1 MSRNTF
7 WGILA
12 ALVGLSAV
20 LRITG
25 IDHQS
30 FWIDEIASLSM
41 AQDELTGDF
50 SRLRSDVHP
59 PLYFLLLGLWT
70 DIFGSSEAAV
80 RMLSVLPSLAAVVVL
95 ARLGARLYGARAG
108 LFAAGL
114 ASVSLLQIY
123 YAQEGRSYAWLML
136 FGLLSSDAL
145 VRWRMRG
152 QPGSAVAYAGWT
164 TALLYT
170 HYFGFL
176 LLAAQALYVTGLLLP
191 KGNRNQPGAISP
203 RRTVAGWSL
212 AILAIGILFLPWLSV
227 LLDQVESVRQGFW
240 IEAPTLMSLFRV
252 PLLFL
257 SIVGPWTIPESEAP
271 QSAPFIVLAF
281 ALMTLLLWAL
291 LAWSRSRHPAHG
303 GLGPTSER
311 LPPHEATRLLW
322 LWLLLPPIASF
333 AVSGF
338 GLDIFTYRNTV
349 ISSPALLLLLAG
361 GARRLA
367 NPLALGVL
375 LAALVAP
382 SVGQLPGYYGQ
393 LHKDPWREVSRH
405 LTASFDPQ
413 KDALAFDAPFVQRS
427 FDHYSSLAPYREV
440 DLFGSSPSGVNRIW
454 LIRAY
459 AGPQSRSPEFIE
471 SWGFLSQER
480 SDFLH
485 LELHRFERTP
495 ERE

>member
-20 LRITG
+20 LRIIG

-59 PLYFLLLGLWT
+59 PLYFLLLGLWI
-70 DIFGSSEAAV
+70 DFFGSSEAAV
-80 RMLSVLPSLAAVVVL
+80 RMLSVLPSLAAVVVM
-95 ARLGARLYGARAG
+95 ARLGTRLYGARGG
-108 LFAAGL
+108 LLAAGL

-152 QPGSAVAYAGWT
+152 QSGSAVAYAGWT

-170 HYFGFL
+170 HYFGFF

-191 KGNRNQPGAISP
+191 KGKQNQPGVISP
-203 RRTVAGWSL
+203 RRTLAGWSL
-212 AILAIGILFLPWLSV
+212 AILAIAILFLPWLSV

-257 SIVGPWTIPESEAP
+257 SIFGPWTIPGNEAP
-271 QSAPFIVLAF
+271 QSAPFIALAF
-281 ALMTLLLWAL
+281 ALVTLLVWAL
-291 LAWSRSRHPAHG
+291 LAWSRSKHPAHG
-303 GLGPTSER
+303 GLGSTSER
-311 LPPHEATRLLW
+311 LPSHEAARLLW
-322 LWLLLPPIASF
+322 LWFLLPPITSF

-361 GARRLA
+361 GARRLKS
-367 NPLALGVL
+367 PLALGVV

-382 SVGQLPGYYGQ
+382 SIGQLPGYYGQ

-405 LTASFDPQ
+405 LAASFDPQ

-440 DLFGSSPSGVNRIW
+440 DLFGSSPSGVNRVW

-459 AGPQSRSPEFIE
+459 AGPKSRSPEFIE
-471 SWGFLSQER
+471 NWGFLSQER

-485 LELHRFERTP
+485 LELHRFERTLT
-495 ERE
+495 RE